1 VGGRTGR
8 ARKPL
13 SLMEAQGTI
22 NRTRVRQQGRLSQA
36 LVRGI
41 PDYPPEFPDALKPS
55 FDYYAHLLNDRGV
68 LTSQDG
74 AALSELVYTHDQL
87 LRARAALDALGDDI
101 FVLDSKGRL
110 RGQVL
115 LRQVRV
121 LGSDLM
127 RLLARFG
134 LTPRDR
140 ERVGVIAKSEPNPVN
155 DAWSRLDERTN

>member
-1 VGGRTGR
+1 MGGRTGR
-8 ARKPL
+8 LRKPI

-22 NRTRVRQQGRLSQA
+22 NKSRVRHQGRLSQT

-41 PDYPPEFPDALKPS
+41 PEYPPEFDDALKPS
-55 FDYYAHLLNDRGV
+55 FDYFSALLDQRGV

-74 AALSELVYTHDQL
+74 AALGELVYTQHQV

-110 RGQVL
+110 KGQVL

-121 LGSDLM
+121 LGSDLLK
-127 RLLARFG
+127 LLARFG

-140 ERVGVIAKSEPNPVN
+140 ERVGVIAKSEPQPAN
-155 DAWSRLDERTN
+155 DPWRRLDERNN